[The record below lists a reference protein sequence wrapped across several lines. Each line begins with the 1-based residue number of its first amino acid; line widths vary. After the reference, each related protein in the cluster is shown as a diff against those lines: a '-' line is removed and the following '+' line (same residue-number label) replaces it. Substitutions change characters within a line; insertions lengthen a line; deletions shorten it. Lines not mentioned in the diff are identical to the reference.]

1 MAEDQ
6 YNITWIEHKDKGRLE
21 LNFVI
26 PNVELSTGKRLQPFY
41 APADMGR
48 VDCFKKIINHDY
60 NLHDPDDPENKQ
72 LATVSL
78 MIKAKLNPKK
88 GKFLNLKLAKK
99 LPKILILK

>member
-1 MAEDQ
+1 
-6 YNITWIEHKDKGRLE
+6 
-21 LNFVI
+21 
-26 PNVELSTGKRLQPFY
+26 
-41 APADMGR
+41 MGR

-78 MIKAKLNPKK
+78 DDQGEIKPKK